1 MPRAI
6 SDRHANTFSAVGYCA
21 AKIYEPY
28 IRTRFRLL
36 ALGAGRCGRPDE
48 RSGRPLRAPGA
59 GLRAPCPWPRIDHR
73 ACRAARAPQRPLSHM
88 GHGTHLNYMQIT
100 TERLGSFC
108 APISDG
114 FHREVLLRVTP
125 LPLAFA
131 SANRKADTSLHRQS
145 AVTSGYSQETILL
158 IPLSRIWHAS
168 RLSHARGFHH
178 HGAACGTSGRFHI
191 TASAVE
197 FICR

>member
-1 MPRAI
+1 MRTTG
-6 SDRHANTFSAVGYCA
+6 RKERETA
-21 AKIYEPY
+21 A
-28 IRTRFRLL
+28 
-36 ALGAGRCGRPDE
+36 
-48 RSGRPLRAPGA
+48 RSGRWSPRAMPM
-59 GLRAPCPWPRIDHR
+59 APHR
-73 ACRAARAPQRPLSHM
+73 PSCVSRCARAPQRPLSHM